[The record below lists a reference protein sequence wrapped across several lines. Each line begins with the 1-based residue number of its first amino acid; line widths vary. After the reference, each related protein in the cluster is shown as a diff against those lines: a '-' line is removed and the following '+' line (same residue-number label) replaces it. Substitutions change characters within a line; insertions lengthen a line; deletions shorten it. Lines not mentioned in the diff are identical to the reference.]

1 MDMPKALNLNPIQL
15 YTYACDQWRVKS
27 KMYERKKKYIRPSFL
42 ALSISTSVVVF
53 FLCKE
58 KRNLCKYRYAIFII
72 FILLRIRSLFNPVS
86 FLYIWSTVFI
96 THILF
101 YLLFHNGP
109 WVSFCFYQ
117 KPKGY
122 FYLNEKINCIKE

>member
-1 MDMPKALNLNPIQL
+1 MPKALNLNPIQL

-86 FLYIWSTVFI
+86 FYIYGLLFLSRIYYSIYYFIMVHGVHFVFI
-96 THILF
+96 RNLKVIFTLTKRLIA
-101 YLLFHNGP
+101 
-109 WVSFCFYQ
+109 
-117 KPKGY
+117 
-122 FYLNEKINCIKE
+122 

>member
-86 FLYIWSTVFI
+86 FYIYGLLFLSRIYYSICYFIMVHGFHFVFI
-96 THILF
+96 R
-101 YLLFHNGP
+101 YLKVIFTLT
-109 WVSFCFYQ
+109 
-117 KPKGY
+117 KR
-122 FYLNEKINCIKE
+122 LIA

>member
-86 FLYIWSTVFI
+86 FYIYGLLFLSRIYYSIYYFIMVHGFHFVFI
-96 THILF
+96 RNLKVIFTLTKRLIA
-101 YLLFHNGP
+101 
-109 WVSFCFYQ
+109 
-117 KPKGY
+117 
-122 FYLNEKINCIKE
+122 

>member
-86 FLYIWSTVFI
+86 FYIYGLLFLSRIYYSIYYFIMVHGFHFVFI
-96 THILF
+96 RNLKAF
-101 YLLFHNGP
+101 LL
-109 WVSFCFYQ
+109 
-117 KPKGY
+117 
-122 FYLNEKINCIKE
+122 

>member
-1 MDMPKALNLNPIQL
+1 MVMPKALNLNPIQL
-15 YTYACDQWRVKS
+15 YTYVCDQWRVKS
-27 KMYERKKKYIRPSFL
+27 KLYERKKKHILPSFL

-86 FLYIWSTVFI
+86 FIYGLLFLSRIYYSICYYIMVHGFHFVFI
-96 THILF
+96 RNLKVIFTLTKRLIA
-101 YLLFHNGP
+101 
-109 WVSFCFYQ
+109 
-117 KPKGY
+117 
-122 FYLNEKINCIKE
+122 